1 MYRKTATILALTLLL
16 FSLTYYAFAAA
27 VTKVN
32 NPLSHNNVGGTVIF
46 SATVTNESV
55 ENVTFRGINISLNS
69 SGELVFFGANTTSPN
84 NTEYNVSIDTSTLP
98 SGVYTLNVT
107 ATNRTQS
114 GANSNDTTGSNA
126 SQTNITIDNSRP
138 NVTIG
143 SISNFQNLTATGGAY
158 NSTDDLNLTYNVSDV
173 FSGQLN
179 CSIYQNSVI
188 TFSSVHN
195 NNTATLRERTVVD
208 LGNGNFLFNV
218 TCVDIAGNEGSQTKN
233 ITTDT
238 STVNT
243 TEIAYADADGVSITT
258 ATIEYNDKIKI
269 TCRNTTADNLNFNLT
284 TNISVKRPT
293 QTTFEPVGEFSPFT
307 YTTTTEIGRYVV
319 MCNLTDSTGNVN
331 STNKTFDV
339 ERKISTSNY
348 VPAGEETIGKKVITS
363 GSYSNVGELSDAS
376 ESRLMAKTAS
386 MKFTLKGEEH
396 SLYLKDLGEDSA
408 TFTLQSEPQD
418 VTLNVGETGNYDVD
432 NDGKNDVAVTL
443 NGISRGRADVTVA
456 GLKASTAEETTE
468 SGKTTTTT
476 GEKEKKSSL
485 LLWLIILLI
494 VVLILI
500 WFFKKKSS
508 GKVSFTR
515 KDLGGNQGSLPPYQ
529 GNYVQPRQPQ
539 FSPSNNDPFRYQ

>member
-363 GSYSNVGELSDAS
+363 GSY
-376 ESRLMAKTAS
+376 
-386 MKFTLKGEEH
+386 
-396 SLYLKDLGEDSA
+396 
-408 TFTLQSEPQD
+408 
-418 VTLNVGETGNYDVD
+418 
-432 NDGKNDVAVTL
+432 
-443 NGISRGRADVTVA
+443 
-456 GLKASTAEETTE
+456 
-468 SGKTTTTT
+468 
-476 GEKEKKSSL
+476 
-485 LLWLIILLI
+485 
-494 VVLILI
+494 
-500 WFFKKKSS
+500 
-508 GKVSFTR
+508 
-515 KDLGGNQGSLPPYQ
+515 
-529 GNYVQPRQPQ
+529 
-539 FSPSNNDPFRYQ
+539 